1 MVKRATL
8 LFNSLCRNV
17 AKQVARFCCPIYRR
31 KKGGDEKKAKG
42 LLFGFIMAALE
53 IILGRKNCLTE
64 IKRGLFGGN
73 LLKNPARYMCLGKKG
88 VHWH

>member
-1 MVKRATL
+1 MLQNKWYVFVA
-8 LFNSLCRNV
+8 LFTV
-17 AKQVARFCCPIYRR
+17 ER
-31 KKGGDEKKAKG
+31 KEEMRKKAKG

-53 IILGRKNCLTE
+53 IIFGRKNCLTE

-73 LLKNPARYMCLGKKG
+73 LLKNPARCMCLGKKG

>member
-1 MVKRATL
+1 MLQNKLHVFVTLFTVERA
-8 LFNSLCRNV
+8 
-17 AKQVARFCCPIYRR
+17 RR
-31 KKGGDEKKAKG
+31 KKGGEEKKAKG

-53 IILGRKNCLTE
+53 IIFGRKNCLME

-88 VHWH
+88 VHGH